1 MAKNS
6 AAQYEVVAVDD
17 EDEVQWRRWRRQQQR
32 QAQCQSLVRMRKG
45 ISQQQEN
52 VNGVNANQRSNKGD
66 TADQLD
72 GACRGAQMP
81 ISRATK

>member
-1 MAKNS
+1 
-6 AAQYEVVAVDD
+6 
-17 EDEVQWRRWRRQQQR
+17 
-32 QAQCQSLVRMRKG
+32 MRKG